1 MTPTAEWITPFW
13 FKQRQ
18 CKLEPMDQANR
29 IKITGPNLA
38 DAYLEVRPVDSTWKA
53 SLRLA
58 PEGPEVAV
66 AEAASPTERAAWDVA
81 FELYRT
87 HVIA

>member
-1 MTPTAEWITPFW
+1 MDLVTPFW

-18 CKLEPMDQANR
+18 CKFEPVGTDNL
-29 IKITGPNLA
+29 IKVTGPNLGEAYLHVAA
-38 DAYLEVRPVDSTWKA
+38 DAAQSWKA
-53 SLRLA
+53 GLRLS
-58 PEGPEVAV
+58 PEGPDVAS
-66 AEAASPTERAAWDVA
+66 AEASSPSSTAAWDVA